1 MKARNL
7 ILTAALCFA
16 GAALSFA
23 DNPNMGTWKLN
34 EAKSKIP
41 AGAPKNTTVV
51 YEAAGDSV
59 KVTTD
64 GTDRDGKPSHTE
76 WTGKFDGKD
85 YPLTGDSNA
94 DSRSYKQVND
104 HTLDLT
110 NKMGGKAV
118 TTGRVVVSKD
128 GKMRTLHL
136 TGTDSAGKKI
146 SSTAVYDKE

>member
-7 ILTAALCFA
+7 ILTAALCFT
-16 GAALSFA
+16 GAALCFA
-23 DNPNMGTWKLN
+23 ANPNMGTWKLN

>member
-64 GTDRDGKPSHTE
+64 GTDRDGKPVAHGVDRQVRRQRLS
-76 WTGKFDGKD
+76 
-85 YPLTGDSNA
+85 A
-94 DSRSYKQVND
+94 DWRSQCRLQV
-104 HTLDLT
+104 
-110 NKMGGKAV
+110 V
-118 TTGRVVVSKD
+118 Q
-128 GKMRTLHL
+128 
-136 TGTDSAGKKI
+136 AG
-146 SSTAVYDKE
+146 